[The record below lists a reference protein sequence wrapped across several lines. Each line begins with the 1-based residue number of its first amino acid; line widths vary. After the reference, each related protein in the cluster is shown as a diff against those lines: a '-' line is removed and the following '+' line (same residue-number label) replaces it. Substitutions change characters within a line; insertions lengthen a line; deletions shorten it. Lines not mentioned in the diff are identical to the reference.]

1 MKDERIIA
9 RIPRNAADEL
19 VIRTAN
25 FWNIDII
32 DMRWYKNGEPTRKGL
47 RVNMQEG
54 KTLLKAIQKAIDH
67 KHYHGDNNDNKQESS
82 EENGEEP
89 I

>member
-54 KTLLKAIQKAIDH
+54 KTLLKAIKKAI
-67 KHYHGDNNDNKQESS
+67 GDENDNKQESS
-82 EENGEEP
+82 EDNGEE
-89 I
+89 

>member
-32 DMRWYKNGEPTRKGL
+32 DMRWYKNGEPTRK
-47 RVNMQEG
+47 
-54 KTLLKAIQKAIDH
+54 
-67 KHYHGDNNDNKQESS
+67 
-82 EENGEEP
+82 
-89 I
+89 

>member
-9 RIPRNAADEL
+9 RIPRNAHDEL

-32 DMRWYKNGEPTRKGL
+32 DMRWYKSGEPTRKGL

-54 KTLLKAIQKAIDH
+54 KTLLKAIKKAI
-67 KHYHGDNNDNKQESS
+67 GDENDNKQESS
-82 EENGEEP
+82 EDNGEE
-89 I
+89 

>member
-1 MKDERIIA
+1 MKDERIVA

-54 KTLLKAIQKAIDH
+54 KTLLKAIKKAI
-67 KHYHGDNNDNKQESS
+67 GDNNDNNEEPS
-82 EENGEEP
+82 EEGSEE
-89 I
+89 

>member
-54 KTLLKAIQKAIDH
+54 KTLLKAIRKAI
-67 KHYHGDNNDNKQESS
+67 GDNNDNNEESS
-82 EENGEEP
+82 EEGSEE
-89 I
+89 

>member
-1 MKDERIIA
+1 VKDERTIA
-9 RIPRNAADEL
+9 RIPRNASDEL

-47 RVNMQEG
+47 RVNMEEG
-54 KTLLKAIQKAIDH
+54 KTLLKAIRKAI
-67 KHYHGDNNDNKQESS
+67 GDNDDNKQQEVEYNEQEPS
-82 EENGEEP
+82 EEGIE
-89 I
+89 

>member
-32 DMRWYKNGEPTRKGL
+32 DMRWYKNGQPTRKGL

-54 KTLLKAIQKAIDH
+54 KTLLKAIKKAI
-67 KHYHGDNNDNKQESS
+67 GDENDNKQESS
-82 EENGEEP
+82 EDNGEE
-89 I
+89 

>member
-54 KTLLKAIQKAIDH
+54 KTLLKAIRKAI
-67 KHYHGDNNDNKQESS
+67 GDENDNKQESS